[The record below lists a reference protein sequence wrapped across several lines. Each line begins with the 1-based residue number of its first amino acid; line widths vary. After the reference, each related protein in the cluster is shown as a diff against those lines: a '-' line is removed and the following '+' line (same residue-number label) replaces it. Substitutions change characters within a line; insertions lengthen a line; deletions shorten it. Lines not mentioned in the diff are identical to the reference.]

1 MISGSFVASLL
12 FADALD
18 YSDFDLYFSSKK
30 DLNHAVKLLKES
42 NQFELHYKSNHALTY
57 THVKT
62 KDKVQIIKKL
72 HKTPHHLVYAHDFH
86 NCGAAYYSKQ
96 RAFYVSQEAIKAW
109 ANNQLV
115 LNKTP
120 LDSNRLPKLHFFQT
134 ITILFKRIEKYS
146 SRYNI
151 ALDERSTSRLSNYKQ
166 KCIRLLGTY
175 SQPSDI
181 LEPVDYA
188 GSVYSFAEFVY
199 NEIYMHELR
208 RV

>member
-12 FADALD
+12 FTDALD

-30 DLNHAVKLLKES
+30 DLNRAIKLLKES
-42 NQFELHYKSNHALTY
+42 NEFELNYKSNHALTY
-57 THVKT
+57 SHVKT

-86 NCGAAYYSKQ
+86 NCGAVYCSKQ
-96 RAFYVSQEAIKAW
+96 HAFYVSQEAINAW

-120 LDSNRLPKLHFFQT
+120 LDSNHLPKLHFFQT
-134 ITILFKRIEKYS
+134 ITILSKRIEKYS
-146 SRYNI
+146 SRY
-151 ALDERSTSRLSNYKQ
+151 ALALNEVSAARLSSYKQ
-166 KCIRLLGTY
+166 KCIRLLDTY
-175 SQPSDI
+175 SQPTDI